1 MKIPFFPPPIPLY
14 IQGEEENPESLPP
27 FPPPLRLLF
36 RREKKPLPSPFSL
49 VLLSPSKRR
58 RSLRFSPLLSPWKK
72 GAFPPSPFVW
82 VGNEIRERE
91 RELALKRGGGGAFS
105 VAAAVRDSFP
115 SVCIK
120 RSILKQSNFAPPPF
134 SLEVEEEGSNL
145 KREKA

>member
-1 MKIPFFPPPIPLY
+1 MKIPFPPPPMFLY
-14 IQGEEENPESLPP
+14 IQLEEEENPESP
-27 FPPPLRLLF
+27 PPPLRLLF